1 MTDEELKHIFSCHD
15 IERNGILSFSEFKMI
30 LLSADQPSINLGIS
44 ALNNDSLLSGRGQR
58 IRRLESA
65 DHGLGS
71 NDLQQAQRINGQSPI
86 RGGGCIDLAA
96 LEGERGSQ
104 NSNAPASQNTRNPN

>member
-44 ALNNDSLLSGRGQR
+44 ALNNDSLISGRG
-58 IRRLESA
+58 
-65 DHGLGS
+65 
-71 NDLQQAQRINGQSPI
+71 
-86 RGGGCIDLAA
+86 
-96 LEGERGSQ
+96 
-104 NSNAPASQNTRNPN
+104 